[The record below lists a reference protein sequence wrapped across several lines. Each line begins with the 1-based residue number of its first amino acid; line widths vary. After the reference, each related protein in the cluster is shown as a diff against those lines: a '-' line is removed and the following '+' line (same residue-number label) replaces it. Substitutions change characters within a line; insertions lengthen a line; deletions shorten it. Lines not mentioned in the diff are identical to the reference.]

1 MSTSTVEE
9 TRAPQTGGRTGGG
22 QDRRSVVVTGAS
34 SGIGEAS
41 ALHLEGLGFH
51 VFAGVRKEADAER
64 LRRESAGNVTPLS
77 IDVTDQQS
85 ISAAA
90 AQVEQAVGERG
101 LAGLV
106 NNAGVAISGPLEF
119 IPIEELRRQLEINLV
134 GQVAVTQAFLALLR
148 KGRGRVV
155 NVSSIGGRIALPFA
169 GPYAA
174 SKFGIEAVS
183 DSLRRELR
191 PWGIEVSV
199 IEPGS
204 VATRIWEKGT
214 STARELSAKLPPEGH
229 ELYGGAIALMQ
240 KAAAETAARGIP
252 PEEVAKDVA
261 HALTASKPKTRYLVG
276 RDAKMRARVARFA
289 PDRVFDRMIARALG
303 M

>member
-1 MSTSTVEE
+1 MTTANRGTV
-9 TRAPQTGGRTGGG
+9 
-22 QDRRSVVVTGAS
+22 VITGAS

-41 ALHLEGLGFH
+41 ALHLEKLGFH
-51 VFAGVRKEADAER
+51 VFAGARKAEDGER
-64 LRRESAGNVTPLS
+64 LRNESTGNVIPIS
-77 IDVTDQQS
+77 IDVTDQES
-85 ISAAA
+85 IQTAATRVA
-90 AQVEQAVGERG
+90 EAVGDRG

-119 IPIEELRRQLEINLV
+119 IPIDELRRQLEVNLV
-134 GQVAVTQAFLALLR
+134 GQVAVTQAFVNLLR

-155 NVSSIGGRIALPFA
+155 NISSIGGRIALPFA

-174 SKFGIEAVS
+174 SKFGIEAIS

-204 VATRIWEKGT
+204 VATKIWEKGT
-214 STARELSAKLPPEGH
+214 AKARELSENLPPEGH
-229 ELYGGAIALMQ
+229 ELYGGMIAKMQ
-240 KAAAETAARGIP
+240 KLAAETAARGIP
-252 PEEVAKDVA
+252 PEEVAKEVA

-276 RDAKMRARVARFA
+276 RDAKMRARVSGLVS
-289 PDRVFDRMIARALG
+289 DRTFDRLIARTLEK
-303 M
+303 

>member
-1 MSTSTVEE
+1 M
-9 TRAPQTGGRTGGG
+9 
-22 QDRRSVVVTGAS
+22 
-34 SGIGEAS
+34 
-41 ALHLEGLGFH
+41 
-51 VFAGVRKEADAER
+51 RKEADGER
-64 LRRESAGNVTPLS
+64 LRSASGGNVTPLQ
-77 IDVTDQQS
+77 IDVTDQDS
-85 ISAAA
+85 IRAAA
-90 AQVEQAVGERG
+90 AQVTEAVGEQG

-119 IPIEELRRQLEINLV
+119 IPIEELRRQLEVNLV
-134 GQVAVTQAFLALLR
+134 GQVAVTQA
-148 KGRGRVV
+148 
-155 NVSSIGGRIALPFA
+155 VSRAPAQRDGDASSTSARSAAASRCRSP

-204 VATRIWEKGT
+204 VATPIWEKGT
-214 STARELSAKLPPEGH
+214 ATANELSEKLPPEAL
-229 ELYGGAIALMQ
+229 ELYGGAIAKMQ
-240 KAAAETAARGIP
+240 KLAAETAARGIP
-252 PEEVAKDVA
+252 PEDVAKDVA

-276 RDAKMRARVARFA
+276 RDAKMRARIAGLV
-289 PDRVFDRMIARALG
+289 PDRVFDRLIARAMG

>member
-1 MSTSTVEE
+1 MSTSTVEKARR
-9 TRAPQTGGRTGGG
+9 TAATGTDAGG
-22 QDRRSVVVTGAS
+22 QGRRAVVVTGAS

-51 VFAGVRKEADAER
+51 VFAGIRKEADGER
-64 LRRESAGNVTPLS
+64 LRDKSAGNVTPLS
-77 IDVTDQQS
+77 IDVTDQDS
-85 ISAAA
+85 IRAAA
-90 AQVEQAVGERG
+90 GQVAEAVAGRG

-119 IPIEELRRQLEINLV
+119 IPIEELRKQLEINLI
-134 GQVAVTQAFLALLR
+134 GQVAVTQAFLSLLR
-148 KGRGRVV
+148 EGRGRIV

-174 SKFGIEAVS
+174 SKFGIEAIS

-214 STARELSAKLPPEGH
+214 ATARELTEKLPPQGH
-229 ELYGGAIALMQ
+229 ELYGGAIARMQ
-240 KAAAETAARGIP
+240 KLAAETAARGIP

-276 RDAKMRARVARFA
+276 RDAKMRAKVAKVA
-289 PDRVFDRMIARALG
+289 PDRVFDRLVARVMG
-303 M
+303 G

>member
-1 MSTSTVEE
+1 MNQS
-9 TRAPQTGGRTGGG
+9 G
-22 QDRRSVVVTGAS
+22 RSVVVTGAS
-34 SGIGEAS
+34 SGIGKAC
-41 ALHLEGLGFH
+41 ALHLEGLGFR
-51 VFAGVRKEADAER
+51 VFAGVRKEADGER
-64 LRRESAGNVTPLS
+64 LRAESGGNVTPVS
-77 IDVTDQQS
+77 IDVTDQES
-85 ISAAA
+85 IRAAA
-90 AQVEQAVGERG
+90 AQVSGTVGEQG

-148 KGRGRVV
+148 SGRGRVV
-155 NVSSIGGRIALPFA
+155 NISSIGGRVALPFV

-204 VATRIWEKGT
+204 VATPIWEKGT
-214 STARELSAKLPPEGH
+214 AKASELSEKLPPEAH
-229 ELYGGAIALMQ
+229 ELYGGAIAAMQ

-252 PEEVAKDVA
+252 PEDVAKDVA

-276 RDAKMRARVARFA
+276 RDAKMRAWIAKVM
-289 PDRVFDRMIARALG
+289 PDRVFDRMIARAMG
-303 M
+303 I

>member
-1 MSTSTVEE
+1 M
-9 TRAPQTGGRTGGG
+9 
-22 QDRRSVVVTGAS
+22 
-34 SGIGEAS
+34 
-41 ALHLEGLGFH
+41 
-51 VFAGVRKEADAER
+51 
-64 LRRESAGNVTPLS
+64 
-77 IDVTDQQS
+77 
-85 ISAAA
+85 
-90 AQVEQAVGERG
+90 
-101 LAGLV
+101 

-134 GQVAVTQAFLALLR
+134 GQVAVTQAFLASLR

-155 NVSSIGGRIALPFA
+155 NISSIGGRVALPFV

-204 VATRIWEKGT
+204 VATPIWEKGT
-214 STARELSAKLPPEGH
+214 AKANELTEKLPPEGQ
-229 ELYGGAIALMQ
+229 ELYGEGDRSD
-240 KAAAETAARGIP
+240 AEDRRRDRGRGIP
-252 PEEVAKDVA
+252 PEDVAKDVA

-276 RDAKMRARVARFA
+276 RDAKMRARIAKVV
-289 PDRVFDRMIARALG
+289 PDRVFDRLIARAMGLRLDRARHRHVG
-303 M
+303 ADRAGAGGHEARVRALPAPDGRLPARLLQAGTEAGGVPEGGAPASR